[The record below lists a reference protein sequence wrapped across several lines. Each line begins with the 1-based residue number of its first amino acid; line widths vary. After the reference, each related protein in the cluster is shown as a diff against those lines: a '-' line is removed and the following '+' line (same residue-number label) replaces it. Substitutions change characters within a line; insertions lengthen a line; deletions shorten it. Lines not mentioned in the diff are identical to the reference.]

1 MMPALIAIWAL
12 AEATL
17 FFIVADVPI
26 MTLGIK
32 VGVRKALL
40 GAGIAAVFA
49 AIGGAVIAHL
59 TATSSLDIQGMML
72 MVPGINSD
80 LLQQVML
87 DWELSGPVAMMIGS
101 FSGVPY
107 KLYAFAAG
115 AQGAGWGGLGGFFL
129 ASILARLP
137 RFALVALVAGWL
149 GPKLVERFGTRV
161 VWSGFAVCWTAFYLW
176 YWSVMG
182 F

>member
-1 MMPALIAIWAL
+1 MLALIAIWAL

-26 MTLGIK
+26 MALGICR
-32 VGVRKALL
+32 GVKPALI
-40 GAGIAAVFA
+40 GAGVAAVFA
-49 AIGGAVIAHL
+49 ALGGSLIWRWAQSDPSMVHAVMWL
-59 TATSSLDIQGMML
+59 
-72 MVPGINSD
+72 VPGIDDD
-80 LLQQVML
+80 LVLQVIN
-87 DWELSGPVAMMIGS
+87 DWHENGALGMASGS

-115 AQGAGWGGLGGFFL
+115 TMGGGWNALALFVF

-137 RFALVALVAGWL
+137 RFLLVALVSGWAG
-149 GPKLVERFGTRV
+149 PRLVARFGPRA
-161 VWSGFAVCWTAFYLW
+161 VWAAFVLAWAVFYAV
-176 YWSVMG
+176 YWSAMG

>member
-1 MMPALIAIWAL
+1 MIALIAIWAL

-26 MTLGIK
+26 MALAIRAGWR
-32 VGVRKALL
+32 GALL
-40 GAGIAAVFA
+40 GALVAAVFA
-49 AIGGAVIAHL
+49 AIGGSIVAYL
-59 TATSSLDIQGMML
+59 TATSSLDIEGML
-72 MVPGINSD
+72 WLVPGIGPD
-80 LLQQVML
+80 LLQQTLL
-87 DWELSGPVAMMIGS
+87 DWSVGGPVTMIIGS

-115 AQGAGWGGLGGFFL
+115 AQGTGWGGLGGFFL

-137 RFALVALVAGWL
+137 RFALVALVAGWA
-149 GPKLVERFGTRV
+149 GPRLIERFGAKA
-161 VWSGFAVCWTAFYLW
+161 VWAGFVLGWIAFYTW

>member
-1 MMPALIAIWAL
+1 MLLLIAIWAL

-26 MTLGIK
+26 MALGIK
-32 VGVRKALL
+32 AGWRKALV
-40 GAGIAAVFA
+40 GAGVAAVFA
-49 AIGGAVIAHL
+49 AMGGLIVF
-59 TATSSLDIQGMML
+59 SLAPADPLAWERALL
-72 MVPGINSD
+72 MVPGISSD
-80 LLQQVML
+80 QMMEVLL
-87 DWELSGPVAMMIGS
+87 DWEVGGPVAMMIGS

-115 AQGAGWGGLGGFFL
+115 VNGGGWGGAIGLFL

-137 RFALVALVAGWL
+137 RFALAALVAGWV
-149 GPKLVERFGTRV
+149 GPRIVKRFGARI
-161 VWSGFAVCWTAFYLW
+161 VWSGFALCWIGFYAW